1 MAAESIFESG
11 TGAPFSGAAGFSP
24 VTRWALLTGVWLV
37 VSAAFAVQIY
47 ALGMVPWATAA
58 ALALLDWGPW
68 MVCAPVVIWLA
79 RRLPLGPKT
88 WHWALP
94 AHLGSCLVLVL
105 LMDVGT
111 SMLVRDRRD
120 LFPPPPQER
129 RHRERGQGPREER
142 SRAGIKFLIERARM
156 SIPVYW
162 MLVAA
167 TLALSHQRRSLER
180 ERRALQAEAHLAEA
194 RLEALQAQFKP
205 HFLFNT
211 LNTIAELV
219 YENPA
224 AAEDMI
230 TSLSELLR
238 TVLAVQPRR
247 ELPLR
252 EEIEFI
258 ERYCAI
264 QRVRFADRL
273 QVRYEIEPAAREAV
287 VPALLLQPLV
297 ENAIIH
303 GIAPERTAG
312 TVFIR
317 ARTADDRLR
326 LEVADTGVRSP
337 AGRPDDDRPLHFQE
351 GVGLTNTR
359 ARLAA
364 LYGPQHTFALE
375 RAGEGG
381 VAVKIELP
389 LRRTTQ

>member
-1 MAAESIFESG
+1 M
-11 TGAPFSGAAGFSP
+11 
-24 VTRWALLTGVWLV
+24 TRLALLTGFWLV

-47 ALGMVPWATAA
+47 ALGVMPWATAA

-68 MVCAPVVIWLA
+68 MVFSPLVIWLA

-88 WHWALP
+88 WRWALP
-94 AHLGSCLVLVL
+94 AHLGSCLIVVL
-105 LMDVGT
+105 LMEVLT
-111 SMLVRDRRD
+111 STLASRRED
-120 LFPPPPQER
+120 LFPPPPPPPPAHGRSER
-129 RHRERGQGPREER
+129 LRPFPGEHSPFD
-142 SRAGIKFLIERARM
+142 FLLMRLMERARV
-156 SIPVYW
+156 SVPVYW

-167 TLALSHQRRSLER
+167 AHAISHQRRSQER
-180 ERRALQAEAHLAEA
+180 ERRALQAEAHLTEA

-211 LNTIAELV
+211 LNTIAQLV

-238 TVLAVQPRR
+238 TVLAVQQRR
-247 ELPLR
+247 EIPLR
-252 EEIEFI
+252 EEIAFI

-273 QVRYEIEPAAREAV
+273 QVRYEIDPAAREAI

-303 GIAPERTAG
+303 GIAPGRTPG
-312 TVFIR
+312 TVCIR
-317 ARTADDRLR
+317 ARTAGDRLC
-326 LEVADTGVRSP
+326 LEVADTGHEHPETRQNASR
-337 AGRPDDDRPLHFQE
+337 ALILKE
-351 GVGLTNTR
+351 GVGLANTR

-364 LYGPQHTFALE
+364 LYGPQHAFSIE

-389 LRRTTQ
+389 LRRPSTA